1 MANKK
6 ETSKGINRRHLLGG
20 ATAISSLAIASKSFA
35 QVKPNPDNLPPNVP
49 EWTPDLGPGVD
60 ANPYGMPSQFEENV
74 IRRNVPWLTASAESS
89 VNFTPLQDLEG
100 IVTPNGLCF
109 ERHHGGVPDV
119 NPVD

>member
-20 ATAISSLAIASKSFA
+20 ATAIGSLVIASKSFA

-60 ANPYGMPSQFEENV
+60 VNPYGMPSQFEENV
-74 IRRNVPWLTASAESS
+74 FI
-89 VNFTPLQDLEG
+89 
-100 IVTPNGLCF
+100 GLCF
-109 ERHHGGVPDV
+109 QGKGLSNDYHFIIGIQDMICLPS
-119 NPVD
+119 NSSSYLL